1 MTSIDEDAR
10 KRFEADWQAGD
21 SLSIK
26 AYLPDSGSE
35 TYLGTLEELVC
46 IDLEF
51 RWAQS
56 QNSIETVGATAIE
69 DQANLPTKVE
79 DYVKEFPELDEPTI
93 IKRLIEQEIYVRQSA
108 GDLVESSEYKSR
120 FPSIPVDDSLFSID
134 PHETAIQQNSAS
146 VEIELPYQFGPYL
159 LTGQLGRGGMG
170 AVYRARQLA
179 ADREVALK
187 IADTSAMNAHVREMI
202 CKRFEIEAHA
212 AAALDHDNVVP
223 IYDVGFIDDLPY
235 YAMRLVSGGDLSS
248 LARDSAMEAKRSA
261 SYIRGVASGLVA
273 AHASGMLHRDIK
285 PQNILVDEA
294 TDRAMITD
302 FGLARFT
309 EEDSGVTQTGQMLG
323 TPSFMPPEQIR
334 DASKIDERADIYSLG
349 GTLYFLLTG
358 RPPFKAAS
366 MQETLQQV
374 LSDEPVSARR
384 LNSAV
389 PVELDTVCLK
399 CLEKD
404 PAARYQSARELAE
417 DLDLFLAGKP
427 IRSKPASLVT
437 KLSKWCRRN
446 QRLAASLAATVVST
460 VALIFALSIGL
471 IKITQKNN
479 EISRQNTEIA
489 EQRDDQALLAGL
501 AIDDIDQLYS
511 WLNEEPLLRQPGVEA
526 ARKRVLE
533 GSLKHYGEIEKFC
546 VDKQH
551 LSFERAVALTAIG
564 ANSLE
569 LGIDAEKTEEQFT
582 KALELLDSESDSSE
596 EAERTVRRFQVRS
609 NALRGLGVI
618 HRMKGELG
626 LASDYFQQ
634 STKQRASWAKA
645 VPDELEPR
653 RKLAN
658 AMMNEGMILRVLA
671 AEDPSVLG
679 QAYEKQRDAQALRS
693 ELFAQYGNEPRL
705 LRDLAQGDFNL
716 AFLSLATGDSDGAVS
731 LLRSAVKQFD
741 AATAANQTDFDLWR
755 KYVESRIY
763 LADQIVDQ
771 LGDVLDGTEAKQE
784 ATDLIAAALSDL
796 RALVSLTDSSDEGYN
811 SQLISLYQDGIDA
824 LIYMQRA
831 VRENEQV
838 GFLAL
843 AEDEWN
849 HLQKQYFAEQSSDAE
864 LSMPQA
870 ILRLRSAKQEASLA
884 ALLDAP
890 KTALEK
896 IEQVIQQFESQQPLL
911 IETGLD
917 EELRMLRGLRFE
929 IQAEINQ
936 AAQQ

>member
-21 SLSIK
+21 SLPIK
-26 AYLPDSGSE
+26 AYLPDSSSA

-51 RWAQS
+51 RWTQS
-56 QNSIETVGATAIE
+56 QQSIETFGGTAAD
-69 DQANLPTKVE
+69 DQASVPTKVE
-79 DYVKEFPELDEPTI
+79 DYVKEFPELDDPTI
-93 IKRLIEQEIYVRQSA
+93 IKRLIEQEIYVRQNV
-108 GDLVESSEYKSR
+108 GDSVESSEYKSR
-120 FPSIPVDDSLFSID
+120 FPAIHVNESLFSVD
-134 PHETAIQQNSAS
+134 PHETAIQQLSKA
-146 VEIELPYQFGPYL
+146 VEVELPYQFGPYL

-170 AVYRARQLA
+170 AVYRAKQLA

-187 IADTSAMNAHVREMI
+187 IADTSAMNSYVREMV

-212 AAALDHDNVVP
+212 AAALEHDNVVP

-235 YAMRLVSGGDLSS
+235 YAMRLVAGGDLSS
-248 LARDSAMEAKRSA
+248 MARESALEARRSA
-261 SYIRGVASGLVA
+261 GYIRGVARGLMA
-273 AHASGMLHRDIK
+273 AHAAGMLHRDIK

-294 TDRAMITD
+294 NDRAMITD

-309 EEDSGVTQTGQMLG
+309 EEDSGVTQSGQMLG

-334 DASKIDERADIYSLG
+334 DASKIDERADVYSLG

-374 LSDEPVSARR
+374 LNDEPVSARR
-384 LNSAV
+384 MNSAV

-404 PAARYQSARELAE
+404 PAGRYQSAQELAE

-427 IRSKPASLVT
+427 IRSKPASMAT
-437 KLSKWCRRN
+437 KVVKWCRRN
-446 QRLAASLAATVVST
+446 QRLAASLATTIVST
-460 VALIFALSIGL
+460 VALIVALSVGL
-471 IKITQKNN
+471 ITISQQRN
-479 EISRQNTEIA
+479 E
-489 EQRDDQALLAGL
+489 QALLAGL

-533 GSLKHYGEIEKFC
+533 GSLKHYGEIENFC

-569 LGIDAEKTEEQFT
+569 LGTDPATIKKQFET
-582 KALELLDSESDSSE
+582 ALDLLDSKLEKPE
-596 EAERTVRRFQVRS
+596 EEQRKNRRFQVRS

-618 HRMKGELG
+618 SRMNGDYGRARE
-626 LASDYFQQ
+626 YFQRC
-634 STKQRASWAKA
+634 SVEREAWVKA
-645 VPDELEPR
+645 EPESLEPR
-653 RKLAN
+653 RKFAN
-658 AMMNEGMILRVLA
+658 AIMNEGMLLRALA
-671 AEDPSVLG
+671 MEDVSLLDE
-679 QAYEKQRDAQALRS
+679 AYEKQNRAQSLRA
-693 ELFAQYGNEPRL
+693 ELFKEFENEPRL
-705 LRDLAQGDFNL
+705 LRDLAQGSFNL
-716 AFLSLATGDSDGAVS
+716 AFLSLSAGDFE
-731 LLRSAVKQFD
+731 SAVMHLRDSVEKFD
-741 AATAANQTDFDLWR
+741 AATAVNQTDFDLWR
-755 KYVESRIY
+755 KYAESRIY
-763 LADQIVDQ
+763 LADQIIDQ
-771 LGDVLDGTEAKQE
+771 LAVVVDGTEAKQE

-796 RALVSLTDSSDEGYN
+796 RALVSLTDSSAEGY
-811 SQLISLYQDGIDA
+811 SLQLISLYQDGIDA

-831 VRENEQV
+831 VSENEQV

-849 HLQKQYFAEQSSDAE
+849 HLDREYFQKLNSDEIAI
-864 LSMPQA
+864 PQQLFM
-870 ILRLRSAKQEASLA
+870 LRAAKQEASLS

-890 KTALEK
+890 ETAVEK
-896 IEQVIQQFESQQPLL
+896 ISQVIEKFEQYEQLVA
-911 IETGLD
+911 EAGLD
-917 EELRMLRGLRFE
+917 EDLQMLKALLADS
-929 IQAEINQ
+929 QASESQ
-936 AAQQ
+936 SQPH